1 MASIVG
7 RLARTLSQ
15 GAEEA
20 SHRRSSSSIDG
31 GGGGGGGVVSPRP
44 AGTPRISASPSFN
57 DFSLNAQEDAE
68 EEYRSL
74 FADLADAKTICDNGI
89 DQSRTSHCE
98 NSTAGPQALVAV
110 PPKAGPSARATLK
123 ARARSVK
130 VMGMDAYDYC
140 DLLRGSSL

>member
-7 RLARTLSQ
+7 RLARTLSS

-20 SHRRSSSSIDG
+20 SHRRSSSSSDGCG
-31 GGGGGGGVVSPRP
+31 GGILSPRP
-44 AGTPRISASPSFN
+44 VGTPRISTSPSFN

-74 FADLADAKTICDNGI
+74 FADMADAKTICDNGI
-89 DQSRTSHCE
+89 DQSNTTRCE
-98 NSTAGPQALVAV
+98 NSTAGAQPVGAV
-110 PPKAGPSARATLK
+110 PPKAVPTARATLK
-123 ARARSVK
+123 SRARSVK

-140 DLLRGSSL
+140 DLLRSSSL